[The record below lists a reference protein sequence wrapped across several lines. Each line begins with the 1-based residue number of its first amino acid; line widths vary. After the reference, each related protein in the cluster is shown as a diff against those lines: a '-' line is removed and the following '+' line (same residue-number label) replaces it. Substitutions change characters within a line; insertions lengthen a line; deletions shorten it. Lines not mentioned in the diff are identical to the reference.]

1 METMDQKSIKKRQ
14 CYAVQTG
21 DFVGQMFMVCEVT
34 DEEVGCLSVP
44 AMENVKVPKDKWI
57 IGRNSDI
64 LDFVEVLPRQ
74 TFKVIQAQYNKNE
87 DSNN

>member
-1 METMDQKSIKKRQ
+1 MEAMDQRSTKTRQ

-21 DFVGQMFMVCEVT
+21 DYVGQMFMVCEVT
-34 DEEVGCLSVP
+34 DEVVGCLSVP
-44 AMENVKVPKDKWI
+44 AMENIKVPKDKWI

-64 LDFVEVLPRQ
+64 IDFVEVLPRK
-74 TFKVIQAQYNKNE
+74 TFKVIEAQYKHNE